1 MLFSDHYSEWTSH
14 EKNEKKKKAED
25 DAIARERETRDTYAK
40 VVRELNNQKQ
50 SVNNL
55 KRELVIKVHEN
66 LQILETRIKEISF
79 HYFESLKNS
88 MTYSPTQI
96 DKIIEDIQ
104 RLANGQTYQSYFNNK
119 LNQRRQMKMKKPH
132 YLSMSYMYE
141 PIDSS
146 ESDNNSPS
154 HMQKY
159 QQLHRMFHHDSN
171 VESEMIIRNTQ
182 VRREN
187 SNVE

>member
-1 MLFSDHYSEWTSH
+1 M
-14 EKNEKKKKAED
+14 EKKKKAED
-25 DAIARERETRDTYAK
+25 DAIARERETRDTFAK
-40 VVRELNNQKQ
+40 AVRELNNQKQ

-55 KRELVIKVHEN
+55 KRELVVKVHDN

-104 RLANGQTYQSYFNNK
+104 RLANGQAYQSFFNSK
-119 LNQRRQMKMKKPH
+119 LDQRRAIKLKKPH
-132 YLSMSYMYE
+132 YLSMGYLYE

-154 HMQKY
+154 HMYKY
-159 QQLHRMFHHDSN
+159 QPAHRMFHHESN
-171 VESEMIIRNTQ
+171 AEIDMMMRDTQ
-182 VRREN
+182 VRICKPTCWMIVFN
-187 SNVE
+187 DS